1 MSQLWVIFICHF
13 LKILALS
20 ALHSTYLTGV
30 WLKKHNRIRRGEGKG
45 SVWGKNKITTR
56 CLLHPCHHLVYF
68 LKRKSQQI
76 NNDASNCSADH
87 DELPFFDGN
96 MLYYFFYLRGCCC
109 DRRMAERN
117 AKNIFFSRFR
127 HRYLYICVP

>member
-1 MSQLWVIFICHF
+1 MPFFKDFGTQCFTQHLLNRSMTKDAH
-13 LKILALS
+13 
-20 ALHSTYLTGV
+20 
-30 WLKKHNRIRRGEGKG
+30 HNRIRRGEGKG

-117 AKNIFFSRFR
+117 AKNTFFLDSVIRRVFMTR
-127 HRYLYICVP
+127 I